1 MEPANSNR
9 TGGIAAVGGEGTFSN
24 LVGRDDKDGQ
34 KRPLA
39 FALVLTFALALS
51 CPLSRKCGAKKDA
64 KEAELRNDF
73 CTSNHPENPE
83 Y

>member
-1 MEPANSNR
+1 M
-9 TGGIAAVGGEGTFSN
+9 
-24 LVGRDDKDGQ
+24 DGQ

-39 FALVLTFALALS
+39 LALVLTFALALVLTFALALS